1 MNFPGIAFVNSMLG
15 CYRLLSCYL
24 TKFSGLTQ
32 MVACGPETLMSD
44 NKSAEKISGEASE
57 KFFTAPLVL
66 VFITVLIDLIGFGI
80 VIPILP
86 LYAQSEL
93 FQASPLW
100 IGLLT
105 SIFSWMQFI
114 FSPILGQLS
123 DKYGRRPILFFS
135 LVGSAA
141 GYLVVGAGTTF

>member
-1 MNFPGIAFVNSMLG
+1 M
-15 CYRLLSCYL
+15 
-24 TKFSGLTQ
+24 K
-32 MVACGPETLMSD
+32 E
-44 NKSAEKISGEASE
+44 EKPTENTVDKGRE
-57 KFFTAPLVL
+57 KFFTTPLLL
-66 VFITVLIDLIGFGI
+66 VFMTVLIDLIGFGI

-93 FQASPLW
+93 FHASPLW

-123 DKYGRRPILFFS
+123 DKYGRRPILFWS
-135 LVGSAA
+135 LVGSAI
-141 GYLVVGAGTTF
+141 GYLVVGAGATFAVIFL

>member
-1 MNFPGIAFVNSMLG
+1 MDHDKP
-15 CYRLLSCYL
+15 
-24 TKFSGLTQ
+24 
-32 MVACGPETLMSD
+32 
-44 NKSAEKISGEASE
+44 AEKISGETTE

-66 VFITVLIDLIGFGI
+66 VFITVLVDLIGFGI

-93 FQASPLW
+93 FHASPLW

-123 DKYGRRPILFFS
+123 DKYGRRPILFWS
-135 LVGSAA
+135 LVGSAI
-141 GYLVVGAGTTF
+141 GYVVVGAGTTFAVIFLGRMISGIMGGSILTAQAYI

>member
-1 MNFPGIAFVNSMLG
+1 
-15 CYRLLSCYL
+15 
-24 TKFSGLTQ
+24 
-32 MVACGPETLMSD
+32 MSQE
-44 NKSAEKISGEASE
+44 NPAGNNAEIVSD
-57 KFFTAPLVL
+57 KFFTTPLIII
-66 VFITVLIDLIGFGI
+66 FITVLIDLIGFGI

-141 GYLVVGAGTTF
+141 GYLVVGAGTT